1 MLRSRS
7 SLPDWTCWVGRKFS
21 WRRWYTGQRANQFSC
36 FNKRSVSARRTYLK
50 MNIAGNNFL
59 IAGGA
64 SGLGEATARRLVAA
78 GANVLLAD
86 VNDESG
92 QALAA
97 ELGSAARF
105 AHCDVADAASIQAAI
120 DSAVASFGR
129 LDGSINCAGVL
140 GAARILGREGP
151 HDLGLF
157 RRVVE
162 INLIGTFN
170 VLRLAAAAM
179 AANPPREDGE
189 RGVIVNTSS
198 VAAFEGQTGQA
209 AYAASK
215 GGVASLTLPAAREL
229 GRHGIRVVAIAPG
242 TFDTPMMAGV
252 NDEVRVSLAA
262 QVPFPKRLGHPGEFA
277 ALVQHVLENTMLNG
291 TVLRLDGGLRM
302 GEK

>member
-1 MLRSRS
+1 
-7 SLPDWTCWVGRKFS
+7 
-21 WRRWYTGQRANQFSC
+21 
-36 FNKRSVSARRTYLK
+36 

>member
-1 MLRSRS
+1 M
-7 SLPDWTCWVGRKFS
+7 
-21 WRRWYTGQRANQFSC
+21 
-36 FNKRSVSARRTYLK
+36 
-50 MNIAGNNFL
+50 
-59 IAGGA
+59 
-64 SGLGEATARRLVAA
+64 GEATARRLVAA
-78 GANVLLAD
+78 GAKVLLAD
-86 VNDESG
+86 VNDQTG
-92 QALAA
+92 NALAA
-97 ELGSAARF
+97 ELGTAAQF
-105 AHCDVADAASIQAAI
+105 AHCDVTDATSVQGAI
-120 DSAVASFGR
+120 ETAVTAFGL

-140 GAARILGREGP
+140 GASRILGREGP
-151 HDLGLF
+151 HDLALF

-170 VLRLAAAAM
+170 LLRLTAAAM
-179 AANPPREDGE
+179 ATNPPREDGE

-242 TFDTPMMAGV
+242 TFDTPMMASV
-252 NDEVRVSLAA
+252 NDEVRASLSA

-277 ALVQHVLENTMLNG
+277 ALVQQIIENTMLNG